1 MKNPCEVFNYMTSHT
16 RADEFNQWLR
26 DRMDNGRDDVAL
38 AVSVFGRFYSG
49 RDDVM
54 DEVAELFNP
63 LIEEFE
69 GE

>member
-1 MKNPCEVFNYMTSHT
+1 MKNPCEVFNYMTSHA

-26 DRMDNGRDDVAL
+26 DQMDRGRDDVAV

-49 RDDVM
+49 RDGVM